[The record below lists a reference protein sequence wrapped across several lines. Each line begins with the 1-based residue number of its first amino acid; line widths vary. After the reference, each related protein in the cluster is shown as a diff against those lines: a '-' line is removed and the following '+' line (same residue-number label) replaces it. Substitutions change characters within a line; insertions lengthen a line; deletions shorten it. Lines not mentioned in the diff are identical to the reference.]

1 MNAAT
6 QYATSVSNG
15 TIQACQWVRL
25 ACERYLNDLKAYTF
39 REDWAAHAV
48 EFIEELEQWRGEFA
62 GKRLML
68 EPWQKFI
75 IYNIFGF
82 EVNGRRRF
90 GRAYV
95 EVPRKNGKSTF
106 AASIML
112 YGLVADGEA
121 GAQVFSVATKMAQ
134 ALIVFDEAAA
144 MSRGSEI
151 LRGEVK
157 IHDSVNSHRIIY
169 EDSVF
174 RPIEWGPTT
183 NDGLN
188 THMAT
193 IDEYHA
199 HKTDEMYNVIM
210 NSMGAR
216 RQPFLFT
223 ITTAGFNKESPC
235 YKHRTHCTNV
245 LKGLVDDPTLF
256 SIIYTLDETDDW
268 TDPKLWRK
276 ANPNLSVSVQ
286 EKYLVDRLIE
296 AKESND
302 KEVEFKTKLLN
313 VWTDSAV
320 TWINDR
326 DWMQC
331 AGLKEREL
339 EGMDCYAGLDLAS
352 TRDFCA
358 LSLFFPERDALLFY
372 CWLPEDAITK
382 RRDQVGQSYRQWV
395 ADGEINVTDGN
406 VTDYRAIRDKIGRLR
421 ERFNILEF
429 AYDKFNSSQLVIEL
443 TEDGLEMYPF
453 RQGMLSM
460 TAPSKEMERLVLN
473 RRLQHT
479 GHPVLRWMVANVM
492 MKKDENDNVKPDKK
506 KSGDKIDGA
515 VSSIMAIGAAM
526 ENKAKERDDDEL
538 WFVPL

>member
-6 QYATSVSNG
+6 QYATEVLNNPTGS
-15 TIQACQWVRL
+15 CDFVRR
-25 ACERYLNDLKAYTF
+25 ACERYLNDLKVYTF
-39 REDWAAHAV
+39 REDWAEHAV
-48 EFIEELEQWRGEFA
+48 QFIEELEQWRGEFA
-62 GKRLML
+62 GRRLTL

-106 AASIML
+106 AAAIML
-112 YGLVADGEA
+112 YGLVADGEN

-144 MSRGSEI
+144 MARASEI
-151 LRGEVK
+151 LKGEVK

-169 EDSVF
+169 ENSVF

-216 RQPFLFT
+216 AQPFLFT

-245 LKGLVDDPTLF
+245 LKGLVNDPALF
-256 SIIYTLDETDDW
+256 TIIYTLDDGDDW
-268 TDPKLWRK
+268 TDPTLWAK
-276 ANPNLSVSVQ
+276 ANPNLGVSVAP
-286 EKYLVDRLIE
+286 KYLTDRIIE
-296 AKESND
+296 AKESAD

-320 TWINDR
+320 TWITDR
-326 DWMQC
+326 DWMAC
-331 AGLKEREL
+331 SGADPKELIGL
-339 EGMDCYAGLDLAS
+339 DCYAGLDLAS

-358 LSLFFPERDALLFY
+358 LSLYFPEKDALLFY

-382 RRDQVGQSYRQWV
+382 RRDQVGQSYRQWLS
-395 ADGEINVTDGN
+395 DGELFVTDGN
-406 VTDYRAIRDKIGRLR
+406 VTDYREIRRFVNGLKDKYN
-421 ERFNILEF
+421 FLEF
-429 AYDKFNSSQLVIEL
+429 AYDRHNASQLVIEL
-443 TEDGLEMYPF
+443 QDDGFEMVQYS
-453 RQGMLSM
+453 QGILSM
-460 TAPSKEMERLVLN
+460 SAPSKELERMVLT
-473 RRLQHT
+473 RRLRHT
-479 GHPVLRWMVANVM
+479 GHPVLRWMVGNVM

-515 VSSIMAIGAAM
+515 VSSIMAIGIAM
-526 ENKAKERDDDEL
+526 ENKAKERDDGDL

>member
-6 QYATSVSNG
+6 LYAEAVLSG
-15 TIQACQWVRL
+15 KID
-25 ACERYLNDLKAYTF
+25 ACEFVHQSCRRYLADLQVYRF
-39 REDWAAHAV
+39 RQDWAEHAV
-48 EFIEELEQWRGEFA
+48 EFIEELQQWRGEFA
-62 GKRLML
+62 GRSLRL

-75 IYNIFGF
+75 VYNIFGF

-106 AASIML
+106 AAAIML
-112 YGLVADGEA
+112 YGLVADGEN

-144 MSRGSEI
+144 MARASDI
-151 LRGEVK
+151 LKGEVK

-169 EDSVF
+169 ENSVF

-199 HKTDEMYNVIM
+199 HKSDEMYNVIM

-216 RQPFLFT
+216 SQPFLFT

-245 LKGLVDDPTLF
+245 LKGIVDDPSLF
-256 SIIYTLDETDDW
+256 SVIYTLDETDEW
-268 TDPKLWRK
+268 TDPKVWPK
-276 ANPNLSVSVQ
+276 ANPNLGVSVAP
-286 EKYLVDRLIE
+286 KYLNDRIIE
-296 AKESND
+296 AKESAD

-313 VWTDSAV
+313 VWTDTAV
-320 TWINDR
+320 TWITDR
-326 DWMQC
+326 DWMAC
-331 AGLKEREL
+331 TGITERDLIGL
-339 EGMDCYAGLDLAS
+339 DCYAGLDLAS
-352 TRDFCA
+352 SRDFCA
-358 LSLFFPERDALLFY
+358 LSLYFPEKDAILFY
-372 CWLPEDAITK
+372 CWLPEDAIAK

-395 ADGEINVTDGN
+395 SDGNLMLTDGN
-406 VTDYRAIRDKIGRLR
+406 VTDYRAIRAHILKLR

-429 AYDKFNSSQLVIEL
+429 AYDRHNASQLVIEL
-443 TEDGLEMYPF
+443 TEDGFEMF
-453 RQGMLSM
+453 SFSQGILSM
-460 TAPSKEMERLVLN
+460 SAPSKELERLVLN
-473 RRLQHT
+473 RRLKHE
-479 GHPVLRWMVANVM
+479 GHPVLRWMVGNVM

-526 ENKAKERDDDEL
+526 ENKAKQREDDEL

>member
-6 QYATSVSNG
+6 LYAKDIIKHPTK
-15 TIQACQWVRL
+15 ACDFVRR
-25 ACERYLNDLKAYTF
+25 ACERYLDDLKVYTF
-39 REDWAAHAV
+39 REDWAEHAV
-48 EFIEELEQWRGEFA
+48 EFIEELEQWRGAFA
-62 GKRLML
+62 GKKLTL

-75 IYNIFGF
+75 VYNIFGF
-82 EVNGRRRF
+82 EINGRRRF

-106 AASIML
+106 AAAIML
-112 YGLVADGEA
+112 YGLVADGES

-144 MSRGSEI
+144 MARASEI
-151 LRGEVK
+151 LAGEVK

-169 EDSVF
+169 ENSVF

-216 RQPFLFT
+216 SQPFLFT

-245 LKGLVDDPTLF
+245 LKGLVDDPALF
-256 SIIYTLDETDDW
+256 TIIYTLDEGDDW
-268 TDPKLWRK
+268 TDPKLWYK
-276 ANPNLSVSVQ
+276 ANPNLGVSVAQ
-286 EKYLVDRLIE
+286 KYLTDRIIE
-296 AKESND
+296 AKESAD

-320 TWINDR
+320 TWITDR
-326 DWMQC
+326 DWMSC
-331 AGLKEREL
+331 SGMDPNELVGL
-339 EGMDCYAGLDLAS
+339 DCYAGLDLAS

-358 LSLFFPERDALLFY
+358 LSLFFPEKDALLFY
-372 CWLPEDAITK
+372 CWLPEDAVTK
-382 RRDQVGQSYRQWV
+382 RRDQVGQSYRQWLS
-395 ADGEINVTDGN
+395 DGDLLITDGN
-406 VTDYRAIRDKIGRLR
+406 VTDYREIRRFINGLK
-421 ERFNILEF
+421 ERYNFLDF
-429 AYDKFNSSQLVIEL
+429 AYDRHNASQLVIEL
-443 TEDGLEMYPF
+443 QDDGFEMVQYS
-453 RQGMLSM
+453 QGILSM
-460 TAPSKEMERLVLN
+460 SAPSKELERMVLT
-473 RRLQHT
+473 RRLKHT
-479 GHPVLRWMVANVM
+479 GHPVLRWMVGNVM
-492 MKKDENDNVKPDKK
+492 LKKDENDNVKPDKK

-515 VSSIMAIGAAM
+515 VSTVMAIGIAM
-526 ENKAKERDDDEL
+526 MNKSNERDDGDL

>member
-1 MNAAT
+1 
-6 QYATSVSNG
+6 
-15 TIQACQWVRL
+15 
-25 ACERYLNDLKAYTF
+25 
-39 REDWAAHAV
+39 
-48 EFIEELEQWRGEFA
+48 
-62 GKRLML
+62 
-68 EPWQKFI
+68 
-75 IYNIFGF
+75 
-82 EVNGRRRF
+82 
-90 GRAYV
+90 
-95 EVPRKNGKSTF
+95 
-106 AASIML
+106 
-112 YGLVADGEA
+112 
-121 GAQVFSVATKMAQ
+121 
-134 ALIVFDEAAA
+134 
-144 MSRGSEI
+144 
-151 LRGEVK
+151 
-157 IHDSVNSHRIIY
+157 
-169 EDSVF
+169 
-174 RPIEWGPTT
+174 
-183 NDGLN
+183 
-188 THMAT
+188 
-193 IDEYHA
+193 
-199 HKTDEMYNVIM
+199 
-210 NSMGAR
+210 
-216 RQPFLFT
+216 
-223 ITTAGFNKESPC
+223 
-235 YKHRTHCTNV
+235 
-245 LKGLVDDPTLF
+245 
-256 SIIYTLDETDDW
+256 
-268 TDPKLWRK
+268 LWRK

-395 ADGEINVTDGN
+395 ADGEILVTDGN

-443 TEDGLEMYPF
+443 TDDGLEMYPF

-479 GHPVLRWMVANVM
+479 GHPVLRWMIGNVM

>member
-6 QYATSVSNG
+6 RYAQSVIDG
-15 TIQACQWVRL
+15 TIPSCEWVRL
-25 ACERYLNDLKAYTF
+25 SCERYLKDLEVYRF
-39 REDWAAHAV
+39 RVDWAQHAV
-48 EFIEELEQWRGEFA
+48 DFIEELEQWRGEFA
-62 GKRLML
+62 GRKLTL
-68 EPWQKFI
+68 EPWQRFI
-75 IYNIFGF
+75 VYNLFGF

-106 AASIML
+106 AAAIML
-112 YGLVADGEA
+112 YGLVADGET

-144 MSRGSEI
+144 MARGSEI

-169 EDSVF
+169 ENSVF

-245 LKGLVDDPTLF
+245 LKGVVDDPTLF
-256 SIIYTLDETDDW
+256 SIIYTLNDTDEW
-268 TDPKLWRK
+268 SDPTVWAK
-276 ANPNLSVSVQ
+276 ANPNLGVSVQ
-286 EKYLVDRLIE
+286 PKYLTDRIIE
-296 AKESND
+296 AKESAD

-320 TWINDR
+320 TWITDR
-326 DWMQC
+326 DWMEC
-331 AGLKEREL
+331 ATLQEKDLAGF
-339 EGMDCYAGLDLAS
+339 DCYAGLDLAS

-358 LSLFFPERDALLFY
+358 LSLFFPEKDALLFY
-372 CWLPEDAITK
+372 CWLPEKAIMK

-395 ADGEINVTDGN
+395 ADGDILVTDGN
-406 VTDYRAIRDKIGRLR
+406 VTDYRAIRKKVNELQ

-429 AYDKFNSSQLVIEL
+429 AYDRMNASQLVIDL
-443 TEDGLEMYPF
+443 TEDGFEMYPF
-453 RQGMLSM
+453 NQGIVSM
-460 TAPSKEMERLVLN
+460 TSPSKEVERLVLL

-479 GHPVLRWMVANVM
+479 GHPVLRWMMGNVM
-492 MKKDENDNVKPDKK
+492 LKKDENDNVKPDRN
-506 KSGDKIDGA
+506 KSTDKIDGA

-526 ENKAKERDDDEL
+526 ENKAKERDDGDL

>member
-1 MNAAT
+1 
-6 QYATSVSNG
+6 
-15 TIQACQWVRL
+15 
-25 ACERYLNDLKAYTF
+25 LKVYTF

-245 LKGLVDDPTLF
+245 LKGLVDDQTLF

-276 ANPNLSVSVQ
+276 ANPNLGVSVQ
-286 EKYLVDRLIE
+286 DKYLTDRLIE

-320 TWINDR
+320 TWITDR
-326 DWMQC
+326 DWMSC

-395 ADGEINVTDGN
+395 ADGDILVTDGN

-479 GHPVLRWMVANVM
+479 GHPVLRWMVGNVM